1 MEDGKKEMMKACD
14 REYKNILYPPYTLH
28 VSQAST
34 VDLYSVA
41 TYSGILSSGISTT
54 NNTQQRLGY

>member
-1 MEDGKKEMMKACD
+1 MGQVVMEDGKKEMMKACD
-14 REYKNILYPPYTLH
+14 REYKNILH